1 MFGRNK
7 IKKVVEEKKISKP
20 ISKEE
25 AIALAF
31 IISKGGEL
39 FDVLFKATVGVAEA
53 VSNGNIAT
61 VEEFMVRYKITKKGY
76 KALADYKKSAG

>member
-25 AIALAF
+25 AVALAF

-39 FDVLFKATVGVAEA
+39 FDVPFKAVVGVAEA
-53 VSNGNIAT
+53 VSNGNIVP
-61 VEEFMVRYKITKKGY
+61 VEEFMVRYKITKNGY
-76 KALADYKKSAG
+76 KALADYKKSAE